1 MGAETTSRGDAAD
14 PLKANVAEYSVSE
27 ISLALKRTIEDTFG
41 HVRVRGELTGFRGP
55 HSSGHCYFAL
65 KDESARLDAVVW
77 RGTFQRIK
85 AVLQDGLEVVATGKL
100 SSFPGSSKYQLIVE
114 SIEPAG
120 IGALMALVEERKR
133 LLAAEGLFDAD
144 RKQPLPYLPRV
155 IGVVTS
161 PTGAVIRDILHRL
174 ADRFPRD
181 VLVWP
186 VRVQGDTCGAEVAAA
201 IAGFN
206 AFDPAGPIPR
216 PDLLIVARGGGSL
229 EDLWGFNDE
238 IVVRAAAASAIPLIS
253 AVGHETDWTLL
264 DLVADERAP
273 TPTAAAECAVPVRSE
288 LLMRVADLGLRQ
300 ARAHNRSLEER
311 KGRLKAA
318 ARGLPRPEEVLGLAR
333 QRLDTAG
340 GRLGRALVANTS
352 AHRQAYDRL
361 AGRVSDRP
369 LRQHIVREREALV
382 RHGAQMRR
390 CLARLLLDRRNGLE
404 NCSKLMASLSYHSVL
419 QRGFALV
426 RDAADKP
433 LRAASATRAGQAVT
447 IQFHDDRV
455 GAVIGQGGGPRRK
468 SGGGS
473 TGQGSLL

>member
-1 MGAETTSRGDAAD
+1 MGAETTSGSDAAD

-55 HSSGHCYFAL
+55 HASGHCYFAL

-77 RGTFQRIK
+77 RSQFQRIK

-100 SSFPGSSKYQLIVE
+100 SSFPGSSKYQLIIE

-133 LLAAEGLFDAD
+133 LLAAEGLFDAV

-155 IGVVTS
+155 IGVITS

-174 ADRFPRD
+174 ADRFPRH

-186 VRVQGDTCGAEVAAA
+186 VRVQGETCGAEVAGA

-206 AFDPAGPIPR
+206 ALDPAGPIPR

-288 LLMRVADLGLRQ
+288 LLMRVADLGLRR

-382 RHGAQMRR
+382 RHGGQMRR

-433 LRAASATRAGQAVT
+433 LRAASATRPGQAVT

-455 GAVIGQGGGPRRK
+455 GAVIGHGGGPRRK
-468 SGGGS
+468 SGGGP
-473 TGQGSLL
+473 TGQGSLF